1 MHNGNI
7 RGVVITM
14 SDSAVPEEVVSILKR
29 YKKILVP
36 IMQECTE
43 HTDVMNEVLERFGQQ
58 TA

>member
-1 MHNGNI
+1 
-7 RGVVITM
+7 M